1 MNEDGNKYTV
11 TPDGGRKKV
20 VERTKISGGEID
32 GCVSVDV
39 SAVDYVPTKKI
50 NGVFIG
56 TGGNIKIDLAESGTS
71 VIYKNL
77 ADGSFLPAHI
87 TKIYTADTTASDIV
101 AYWS

>member
-1 MNEDGNKYTV
+1 MNGNKNTA
-11 TPDGGRKKV
+11 TPDGGINKAA
-20 VERTKISGGEID
+20 ERTKISGGEID
-32 GCVSVDV
+32 GCISVDV

-56 TGGNIKIDLAESGTS
+56 TGGDVKVDLAESGTAI
-71 VIYKNL
+71 VFKNL